1 MAIQELSI
9 EQYQELFENSDTQ
22 YSLIDVREIDEFQKV
37 RMPNISNIPLSEFQF
52 RFKEIPNDKPLIL
65 VCQTGVRSLMAARF
79 MNANGYDEVYN
90 FTDGTLGWM
99 RRGLPIE
106 QG

>member
-9 EQYQELFENSDTQ
+9 EQYRELFEDKLTE
-22 YSLIDVREIDEFQKV
+22 YSLIDVRELDEFQKV
-37 RMPNISNIPLSEFQF
+37 RMPNTSNIPLSQFQF
-52 RFKEIPNDKPLIL
+52 RFNEIPTDKPLIL

-79 MNANGYDEVYN
+79 MNANGYDEIYN

-99 RRGLPIE
+99 QRGLPIE